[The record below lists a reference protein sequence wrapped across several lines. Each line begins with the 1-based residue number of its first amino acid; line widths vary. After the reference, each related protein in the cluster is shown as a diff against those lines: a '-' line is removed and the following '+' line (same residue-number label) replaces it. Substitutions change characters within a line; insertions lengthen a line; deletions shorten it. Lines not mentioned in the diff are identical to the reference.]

1 VDHHQISSARRKE
14 SLETTPEATAEY
26 IASLLQELMA
36 LAQHTQ
42 MPFLAYLLGMAL
54 QEADAQ
60 KKNQGN
66 RPS

>member
-1 VDHHQISSARRKE
+1 M
-14 SLETTPEATAEY
+14 TPQAAAEY